1 MKNIYIKA
9 MEVGF
14 NKLNGLKYPEL
25 KQEIEDGLGSKLNQ
39 DSENGLIE
47 WFLNSFTSTR
57 LTPN

>member
-1 MKNIYIKA
+1 

-14 NKLNGLKYPEL
+14 NNPNGLKYPEL

-47 WFLNSFTSTR
+47 WFLNSFT
-57 LTPN
+57 